1 MTSRIKEMEAV
12 FCKETDRGMAEDIKK
27 KPILLVMAAGM
38 GSRYGGLK
46 QIDPVGSHGEIILDF
61 SLYDALLAGFERV
74 VFVIKEENEEDFRK
88 LIDERAGKYLE
99 VNYAFQKKDDLPD
112 GYQVPEGREKPWGT
126 AHAVYSARQYIDA
139 PFCVINADDY
149 YGPGAFQI
157 IYEFLEQLPEQTD
170 VQGEHAKE
178 TYAMVAFQL
187 DKTLTENGHVAR
199 GVCEVSENGIL
210 DRVTERTKIM
220 WRPLSDVED
229 EADPTVYEADEMP
242 RVPAYTEDDGKTW
255 NRLSPDAPV
264 SMNFWGFGSSF
275 MDAIAEGFPE
285 FLDSKALAD
294 PMKAEYFLPS
304 VVTEKIEDGSAE
316 VKVLRSA
323 DKWYGVTY
331 KEDKETV
338 VNALQSMKDNGL
350 YPEKLWN

>member
-1 MTSRIKEMEAV
+1 MTGRTKEMEAV
-12 FCKETDRGMAEDIKK
+12 SRIGTDSSMTEDKKK

-46 QIDPVGSHGEIILDF
+46 QIDPVGNHGEIILDF
-61 SLYDALLAGFERV
+61 SLYDAMLAGFERV
-74 VFVIKEENEEDFRK
+74 VSVIKEENEEDFRK
-88 LIDERAGKYLE
+88 LIDDRAGKYLE

-126 AHAVYSARQYIDA
+126 AHAVYSAREYIDA

-149 YGPGAFQI
+149 YGPGAFQT

-170 VQGEHAKE
+170 AVSEHAKE

-199 GVCEVSENGIL
+199 GVCEVSDDGIL

-220 WRPLSDVED
+220 WRPLSDVDADADSTEAGDD
-229 EADPTVYEADEMP
+229 EAPK
-242 RVPAYTEDDGKTW
+242 VPAFTEDDGETW
-255 NRLSPDAPV
+255 NRLSPDTPV

-285 FLDSKALAD
+285 FLDSKVLAD
-294 PMKAEYFLPS
+294 PLKAEYFLPS
-304 VVTEKIEDGSAE
+304 VVTEKIEDGTAE
-316 VKVLRSA
+316 VKVLHSA